1 MATELGP
8 DVESGG
14 DWSYLRNTSVHDFSW
29 NALRVDVHD
38 RATGSNKSILSSVR
52 GHVKAGSSVAFR
64 IV

>member
-14 DWSYLRNTSVHDFSW
+14 DSSYLHNTSIHDFSW
-29 NALRVDVHD
+29 NALGVEVHD

-52 GHVKAGSSVAFR
+52 GQVKAGSSIAFR
-64 IV
+64 IA